1 MRSSSV
7 PNIPNRVRILMIPPK
22 SQYSTGETRGGILA
36 PIFRLPCK
44 PVSRG
49 WTTRGDSGSALGFP
63 EVRTTGATSVPYQSS
78 TSSRLRMRPWAFTP
92 KGSLALNFTCTDV
105 ILTAYFGPWLRSQ
118 VGG

>member
-1 MRSSSV
+1 MRTSSV
-7 PNIPNRVRILMIPPK
+7 PNIPNRVRILMLPPK
-22 SQYSTGETRGGILA
+22 SQYSTGETRGGIFA

-63 EVRTTGATSVPYQSS
+63 EVRTTALARTSVDSS
-78 TSSRLRMRPWAFTP
+78 RSRLRMRPWAITP
-92 KGSLALNFTCTDV
+92 NGSLALNFTCTYV